1 MANNFIKT
9 LDPVQGLIDY
19 VQDIKPYHTKVME
32 VLIEYVYDDTAN
44 VSMPDTLDM
53 VIDLRFED
61 SLEVTMIEA
70 IDQTLITDLPMVG
83 GYDVGGLDIGGLDVD
98 LDTYLLLYHAG

>member
-1 MANNFIKT
+1 MASNFIKT

-32 VLIEYVYDDTAN
+32 VLIEYVYDDAAR

-53 VIDLRFED
+53 VIDLTFTD
-61 SLEVTMIEA
+61 VMNVTMIEA
-70 IDQTLITDLPMVG
+70 FDQTLITDLPLIG
-83 GYDVGGLDIGGLDVD
+83 GFDVGGFDMGGMDAD
-98 LDTYLLLYHAG
+98 ADTYLQLYHSG